1 MENFYTQTGK
11 MALGSRLRRLSD
23 TITEAA
29 TNVYQ
34 LYEVD
39 LQPKWFP
46 VFYALTQQ
54 GKSSVTEIAH
64 YIGQSHVSVSNIAKE
79 MRKAGLISLSKNKD
93 DARVSEL
100 QLTKKGKALQP
111 KIEKQYLDVTATVE
125 ALFAQMQHDLWKAI
139 DEMEFLLWEKE
150 FFTRV
155 REQRKQ
161 RECKEVEIIDYQPHF
176 HDDFKRLNY
185 EWIEKYFTV
194 EEADRQSLEYP
205 DKKILK
211 PGGHIFLARYQGEI
225 VGTCAMIKMKDG
237 GFELAKMA
245 VTEKAQGKSIGW
257 LLGQAAIQKAKE
269 LGANRLYLESN
280 TRLEPALRLYQKLGF
295 QRVVGK
301 PSPYER
307 SNIQMELIL

>member
-1 MENFYTQTGK
+1 MQDFYTQTGK
-11 MALGSRLRRLSD
+11 MALGSRLRRLSE

-29 TNVYQ
+29 ANVYQ

-54 GKSSVTEIAH
+54 GKSSVTEIAN

-79 MRKAGLISLSKNKD
+79 MRKSGLVSLSKSKV

-100 QLTKKGKALQP
+100 QLTAKGKALTA
-111 KIEKQYLDVTATVE
+111 KIEHQYQDVTATIDE
-125 ALFAQMQHDLWKAI
+125 LFANMQHDLWKAM
-139 DEMEFLLWEKE
+139 DEMEFLLSEKD

-155 REQRKQ
+155 REQRKL
-161 RECKEVEIIDYQPHF
+161 RERQEVEIIDYQRNYHA
-176 HDDFKRLNY
+176 DFKRLNY

-194 EEADRQSLEYP
+194 EEADRQSLEHP

-211 PGGHIFLARYQGEI
+211 PGGHIFLACYKNEI
-225 VGTCAMIKMKDG
+225 VGTCAMIKMEDG

-245 VTEKAQGKSIGW
+245 VTEKAQGKHIGW
-257 LLGQAAIQKAKE
+257 LLGQAAIEKAKA
-269 LGANRLYLESN
+269 LGAKKLYLESN
-280 TRLEPALRLYQKLGF
+280 TKLEPAIRLYQKLGF